1 MTIMQENTTSE
12 FKVLG
17 MSMPTISVSYGIF
30 LIIWGLL
37 ISNLSSSDSI
47 TSYFPSFL
55 GGPLFLSGLLAIK
68 NPEKRKLWM
77 HIAVVFGLLCAL
89 GGTRYFMKMNDG
101 LNYATGSMLMLFT
114 TGSIYTFLCVK
125 SFIYA
130 RKNK

>member
-1 MTIMQENTTSE
+1 MIIMQDNTTSE

-17 MSMPTISVSYGIF
+17 MSMPTISISYGIF

-37 ISNLSSSDSI
+37 ISNLSSSGSI

-101 LNYATGSMLMLFT
+101 LNYATGSMLMLFA

>member
-1 MTIMQENTTSE
+1 MQDNTTSE

-17 MSMPTISVSYGIF
+17 MSMPTISISYGIF

-77 HIAVVFGLLCAL
+77 HISVVFGLLCAL

-101 LNYATGSMLMLFT
+101 LNYATGSMLMLFA
-114 TGSIYTFLCVK
+114 TGSIYMFLCVK

>member
-1 MTIMQENTTSE
+1 MTIMQDNSTSE

-17 MSMPTISVSYGIF
+17 MSMPTISVFYGIF

-101 LNYATGSMLMLFT
+101 LNYATGSMLMLFA

>member
-1 MTIMQENTTSE
+1 MTIMQDNSTSE

-17 MSMPTISVSYGIF
+17 MSMPTISVFYGIF

-55 GGPLFLSGLLAIK
+55 GGPLFLSGFLAIK
-68 NPEKRKLWM
+68 TPEKRKLWM

-101 LNYATGSMLMLFT
+101 LNYATGSMIMLFA

>member
-1 MTIMQENTTSE
+1 MTIMQDNSTSE

-17 MSMPTISVSYGIF
+17 MSMPTISVFYGIF

-68 NPEKRKLWM
+68 NPEKRIE
-77 HIAVVFGLLCAL
+77 HIQAGYNSVVQRHTYFHRVAKIFSEL
-89 GGTRYFMKMNDG
+89 GMQSEADKCMETMKQ
-101 LNYATGSMLMLFT
+101 F
-114 TGSIYTFLCVK
+114 FVEE
-125 SFIYA
+125 
-130 RKNK
+130 